1 MSNKKAIIKDSSTI
15 RDLLEKR
22 IIAELGLSYT
32 QVAIE
37 AERFGQNNIKVE
49 TLSRYFKKVPKN
61 ALTEESI
68 VFLCYRFGIPIRLT
82 IGIPEKVENGKVM
95 CSLPKYDEKSCIQ
108 QVKKLFKNDLQL
120 QKSAV

>member
-1 MSNKKAIIKDSSTI
+1 MSTKKAIIKDSSTI

-22 IIAELGLSYT
+22 ITELGLSYT

-37 AERFGQNNIKVE
+37 AERFDQKNIKVE

-68 VFLCYRFGIPIRLT
+68 VYMCYRYGIPIRLT
-82 IGIPEKVENGKVM
+82 IGIPEKVQDGKVL
-95 CSLPKYDEKSCIQ
+95 CSLPKYDEKLCIA
-108 QVKKLFKNDLQL
+108 QVKKLFKNEVRL